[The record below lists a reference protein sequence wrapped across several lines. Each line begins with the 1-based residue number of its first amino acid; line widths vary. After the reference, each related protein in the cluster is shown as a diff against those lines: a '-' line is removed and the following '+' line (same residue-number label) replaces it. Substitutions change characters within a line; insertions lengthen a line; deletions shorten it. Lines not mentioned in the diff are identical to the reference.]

1 MNDRFARAALTT
13 LTATLALGIPALSWS
28 QTGGSSGIFTCVD
41 KNGRK
46 LTSDRPIPDCVD
58 REQKVLNPSGT
69 VRAQV
74 GPTLTA
80 QERAAQEEKQREA
93 LEEQA
98 RKDEDKR
105 RDRALLVR
113 YPNKAVHDNE
123 RGEALKQISVV
134 KTAAFNRVSELKKQR
149 ISIDAEMEF
158 YKKDP
163 SKAPAALKRQV
174 DENVQSQA
182 VQMRFIADQEGEIA
196 RVNARFDEELIRL
209 SQLWKLRAPVTV
221 QVPAKPTAKN

>member
-1 MNDRFARAALTT
+1 MNDRFARATWIT
-13 LTATLALGIPALSWS
+13 LSVTMALGMPTVALA
-28 QTGGSSGIFTCVD
+28 QSSGIYTCID

-69 VRAQV
+69 VRTQV

-113 YPNKAVHDNE
+113 YPSKAVHDNE
-123 RGEALKQISVV
+123 RAEALKQISVV
-134 KTAAFNRVSELKKQR
+134 KTAAFNRVNELKKQR

-209 SQLWKLRAPVTV
+209 SQLWKLRAPVAAQT
-221 QVPAKPTAKN
+221 PAKPASKN

>member
-1 MNDRFARAALTT
+1 MNDRFAHAAF
-13 LTATLALGIPALSWS
+13 IALSLTLVAPHPVWA
-28 QTGGSSGIFTCVD
+28 QAGGSTGIFTCVD
-41 KNGRK
+41 SKGRK

-80 QERAAQEEKQREA
+80 QERAAQEDKQREA

-98 RKDEDKR
+98 RKDEEKR

-113 YPNKAVHDNE
+113 YPSKAVHDNE
-123 RGEALKQISVV
+123 RNEALKQISVV
-134 KTAAFNRVSELKKQR
+134 KTAAFNRVNELKKQR
-149 ISIDAEMEF
+149 LTIDAEMEF

-182 VQMRFIADQEGEIA
+182 VQMRFIADQEGEIS
-196 RVNARFDEELIRL
+196 RVNARFDEELVRL
-209 SQLWKLRAPVTV
+209 SQLWKLRAPVAA
-221 QVPAKPTAKN
+221 QVPAKPAAKN

>member
-1 MNDRFARAALTT
+1 MNDRFAPAMWRAISVALV
-13 LTATLALGIPALSWS
+13 LCAANMAWAQVGGIY
-28 QTGGSSGIFTCVD
+28 TCVD
-41 KNGRK
+41 SKGRK

-69 VRAQV
+69 VRTQV

-80 QERAAQEEKQREA
+80 QERAALEEKQREA
-93 LEEQA
+93 QEEQA

-113 YPNKAVHDNE
+113 YPSKAVHDNE
-123 RGEALKQISVV
+123 RNEALKQISVV
-134 KTAAFNRVSELKKQR
+134 KTAAFNRVNELKKQR
-149 ISIDAEMEF
+149 VSIDAEMEF

-163 SKAPAALKRQV
+163 SKAPLMLKRQV
-174 DENVQSQA
+174 EENVQSQA
-182 VQMRFIADQEGEIA
+182 VQMRFIADQEGEIS

-209 SQLWKLRAPVTV
+209 SQLWKLRAPVAA
-221 QVPAKPTAKN
+221 QAQAPAKPAAKN